1 MCERAFGN
9 FPAPI
14 KMSNTKQA
22 RSRELSISRY
32 KSSKNGALFYLA
44 QKRRRDHLP
53 VRPLPLHFCA
63 ASELGNFGP
72 WRKRER
78 KEDVTRQ
85 EKIGARKKRQR
96 DAKSA
101 QEFGTCRDDQTSSQP
116 MIAQFGL
123 KFSSGPTKSG
133 IYSLGI
139 RVVMFI
145 YYIKKCGV
153 ARTYQTGG
161 FCRMAFDLLPY
172 LSAPIILQING
183 LCLFCRILSY

>member
-1 MCERAFGN
+1 VRLEIFQSDQNEQHKTGVRAG
-9 FPAPI
+9 
-14 KMSNTKQA
+14 
-22 RSRELSISRY
+22 ELSISRY

-72 WRKRER
+72 WRKRARER

-101 QEFGTCRDDQTSSQP
+101 EEEFGTCRDDQTSSQP
-116 MIAQFGL
+116 MIAQFAL
-123 KFSSGPTKSG
+123 KFSSGPAKKVEST
-133 IYSLGI
+133 LGI

-145 YYIKKCGV
+145 KKKCGV

-161 FCRMAFDLLPY
+161 FCRMAFDIFPY
-172 LSAPIILQING
+172 LLQ
-183 LCLFCRILSY
+183 